1 MDNLLNQQNVA
12 IKTEF
17 PSSSDYLVNSGGG
30 QQDLNELP
38 EQGNENPLTNSW
50 TPIEIQN
57 DAIINIVSLK
67 TKKGRGR
74 PRKSRSVDGSQ
85 MICNLCYYKAHDA
98 YDLEEHMKSH
108 NIMFECNFCD
118 STFSEKVNL
127 MTHIRRHVKEQSK
140 CTNIASDQDSNQLPR
155 EAMETVEPIGVKKK
169 RGRPRK
175 TVEPVGVKKKRGRP
189 RKTVDPIGV
198 KKKRGRPRKAV
209 EPIGIKKRRGR
220 PRKTDSTNRG
230 QSACSLCCYKPHD
243 AYDLEEHMKSHKIL
257 LECNFCD
264 SVLSEKVNLMTHIR
278 RHVKEESKCTNIASD
293 QDSNQLPR
301 EAMGTVEPI
310 GVKKKRGR
318 PRKTVITNRGQSA
331 CSLCCYKTHD
341 AYDLEEHMKSHKI
354 LLECNFCDSLLS
366 EKVNLM
372 THIRRHVN
380 EESKCTNIASDQDS
394 NQLPR
399 EAMGTV
405 EPIGVKKKRG
415 RPRKTYITNIGQ
427 IACSLCCYKT
437 HDAYDLEEHMKSHK
451 TMFEC
456 NYCDS
461 VFSEKVNLM
470 THTRRHVKDDPK
482 TKNNPR
488 LVTSTPDTN
497 NIPTKAEFPPTS
509 GYLAT
514 NIACHQDSNKLL
526 KEAKVILENETFS
539 IMKKRG
545 RPSKM
550 NNTNEAQVVCNLCYY
565 KAHGALDFEEHMK
578 SHLRKYQWP
587 TILFKRLRGKTKEF
601 YACSACRDR
610 KDCNFFI
617 PASDLA
623 KNSTREL
630 SQHWKNQQKII
641 LTTINNENRHETY
654 LKMLEMTNT
663 KSHSKNRTKTKSSKS
678 NAAVTL
684 NYNFYNKDQFIWFN
698 MFNNHVFDEAQE
710 KYLQDYLSTEKIII
724 LLDPPFG
731 GRVEPLAHTIKSL
744 SKHLSKDR
752 DVTFGRFFNP
762 QLFEYF

>member
-30 QQDLNELP
+30 HQDLNELP

-50 TPIEIQN
+50 TPIEIKN
-57 DAIINIVSLK
+57 DATINIVSLK

-108 NIMFECNFCD
+108 KIMFECNFCD
-118 STFSEKVNL
+118 STF
-127 MTHIRRHVKEQSK
+127 
-140 CTNIASDQDSNQLPR
+140 
-155 EAMETVEPIGVKKK
+155 
-169 RGRPRK
+169 
-175 TVEPVGVKKKRGRP
+175 
-189 RKTVDPIGV
+189 
-198 KKKRGRPRKAV
+198 
-209 EPIGIKKRRGR
+209 
-220 PRKTDSTNRG
+220 
-230 QSACSLCCYKPHD
+230 
-243 AYDLEEHMKSHKIL
+243 
-257 LECNFCD
+257 
-264 SVLSEKVNLMTHIR
+264 SEKVNLMTHIR

-318 PRKTVITNRGQSA
+318 PRKTVEPIGVKRKRGRPRKTVEPIGVKRKRGRPRKTVEPIGVKKKRGRPRKTVEPIGVKRKRGRPRKTVEPIGVKKKRGRPRKTVEPIGIKKKRGTPRKTDITNRGQSA

-354 LLECNFCDSLLS
+354 LFECNFCDSVLS

-372 THIRRHVN
+372 AHIRRHVK
-380 EESKCTNIASDQDS
+380 EESKCTNIVSDQDS

-399 EAMGTV
+399 EAIGTV
-405 EPIGVKKKRG
+405 EPIGEKKKRG
-415 RPRKTYITNIGQ
+415 RPRKTDITNRGQ

-497 NIPTKAEFPPTS
+497 NIPTKAEFPSTS

-550 NNTNEAQVVCNLCYY
+550 NNTNAAQVVCNLCYY

-578 SHLRKYQWP
+578 RHLRKYEYNFWP

-610 KDCNFFI
+610 KDCNFFV

-678 NAAVTL
+678 NAAVTCKSL

-710 KYLQDYLSTEKIII
+710 KYLQDYLSTEKIIV

-744 SKHLSKDR
+744 SKHLSKCR
-752 DVTFGRFFNP
+752 DAQGYLCKYIT
-762 QLFEYF
+762 